1 MFGANDHE
9 LWEAQ
14 RSEMLRV
21 VAEARLARQAKR
33 RGNARKDPSVRLF
46 SRTQIPSVRR
56 HEWRAG

>member
-33 RGNARKDPSVRLF
+33 RGKARKDPSVRLF

-56 HEWRAG
+56 DEGRAG